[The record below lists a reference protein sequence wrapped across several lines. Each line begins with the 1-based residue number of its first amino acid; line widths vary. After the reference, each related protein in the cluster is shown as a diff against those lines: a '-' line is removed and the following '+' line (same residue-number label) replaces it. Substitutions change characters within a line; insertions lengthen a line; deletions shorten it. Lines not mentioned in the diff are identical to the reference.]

1 MPYTIEFTA
10 SALREFKALE
20 RAVQRRIAAH
30 INELAQHPFA
40 PGLKKLQG
48 GQDLYRIRVGDYRV
62 IYRVEGKRVAIVVI
76 KIGHRRDVYR

>member
-30 INELAQHPFA
+30 INTLAQQPFP